1 MSKVEKLSTVPS
13 AFSAIA
19 EKVNEVIDANPPL
32 KAGRFIK
39 ITPSEQHALI
49 SCDITA
55 EAINTAIE
63 SIIVERTFYV
73 SAGSGTSAIVTAG
86 TINNV
91 YFEQATITSIG
102 NGNKIYID
110 ATVEA
115 DGTVTDLT
123 VSKGSTVPSN
133 TSTHAYTLL
142 ANATVSSGQVSIT
155 RVAWNYSQVQRCGTG
170 TSYYWGGFGS

>member
-39 ITPSEQHALI
+39 ITPSQQHVLI

-63 SIIVERTFYV
+63 STITERTFYV
-73 SAGSGTSAIVTAG
+73 TAGSGTSAIVTAG

-91 YFEQATITSIG
+91 YFAQATITSIG
-102 NGNKIYID
+102 NNNKIYID
-110 ATVEA
+110 ATVDA
-115 DGTVTDLT
+115 AGTVTDLT
-123 VSKGSTVPSN
+123 VSKAASVPSN

-142 ANATVSSGQVSIT
+142 ASATVSAGQVSIT
-155 RVAWNYSQVQRCGTG
+155 RVAWNYSQVQKCGT
-170 TSYYWGGFGS
+170 SYYYWGGFGS